1 MRPRLP
7 AGPEAPAAMR
17 AALAA
22 FLLATVVLSAGAAEL
37 RVTRIGAVDYVS
49 LEAAAQSLGLRV
61 ERLVPDTDVMLKS
74 GAQPVARLSDHSRQV
89 DIRGLRV
96 FLGDPVVA
104 QGGAFFVSRTDY
116 QDRLVPKFRPEL
128 CGEAPPVPHVIAID
142 PGHGGIDPGAVNAV
156 LGIMEKTYTLD
167 VSLRLKR
174 LLEAAGYRVVLT
186 RDSDHDVPKPIR
198 SEMANLAGADFLVS
212 VHFNLIH
219 NDRKT
224 TGVEVM
230 SFPPRSQRST
240 ESWSPGYRDDA
251 ESKASPVNAF
261 DAWSAV
267 LGGALH
273 RSLLDALRDGDRGE
287 KLEHLAVLRGLKCPG
302 VLVEPAFIS
311 SDVEG
316 ARLETA
322 GYRDR
327 IAAAIFSGIQEYCA
341 EIRGLHPPQV
351 QAPPAQP
358 AAPGA
363 NAPRSEP
370 TRPSPG
376 P

>member
-1 MRPRLP
+1 MRLRLP
-7 AGPEAPAAMR
+7 AGPEAAAAMR

-22 FLLATVVLSAGAAEL
+22 LLLAPVVITAGGSDLA
-37 RVTRIGAVDYVS
+37 VTRIGAVDYVN
-49 LEAAAQSLGLRV
+49 LRDAAEGLGLRLV
-61 ERLVPDTDVMLKS
+61 RSVPDTAVMLKS
-74 GAQPVARLSDHSRQV
+74 GAQPVARLVDHSRQIDV
-89 DIRGLRV
+89 KGLRV

-104 QGGAFFVSRTDY
+104 RGGEFLVSRIDF
-116 QDRLVPKFRPEL
+116 QDRLMPKFRPDL
-128 CGEAPPVPHVIAID
+128 CGAPPAVPHVVAID
-142 PGHGGIDPGAVNAV
+142 PGHGGTDPGAENRI
-156 LGIMEKTYTLD
+156 LGTMEKTYTLD
-167 VSLRLKR
+167 VSLRLKK
-174 LLEAAGYRVVLT
+174 LLEAAGYKVVLT
-186 RDSDHDVPKPIR
+186 RDSDHDVPKPVR
-198 SEMANLAGADFLVS
+198 SEMANLAGVDFFVS

-219 NDRKT
+219 NDRRT

-230 SFPPRSQRST
+230 SFPPRTQRST

-287 KLEHLAVLRGLKCPG
+287 KFEHLAVLRGLKCPG

-322 GYRDR
+322 AYRDQ
-327 IAAAIFSGIQEYCA
+327 IAAAILAGIQDYAA
-341 EIRGLHPPQV
+341 EIRALHPTQV
-351 QAPPAQP
+351 QVQAQP
-358 AAPGA
+358 AAP
-363 NAPRSEP
+363 NSRSQP
-370 TRPSPG
+370 TRPSPS

>member
-7 AGPEAPAAMR
+7 AGPEPAAAMR

-22 FLLATVVLSAGAAEL
+22 LLFAPIVLSAAGTELPTTRVGAA
-37 RVTRIGAVDYVS
+37 DYVN
-49 LEAAAQSLGLRV
+49 LQDAAENLGLRLV
-61 ERLVPDTDVMLKS
+61 RSVPDTAVMLKS
-74 GAQPVARLSDHSRQV
+74 GAQPVARLSDHSRQI
-89 DIRGLRV
+89 DAKGLRV

-104 QGGAFFVSRTDY
+104 HGGTFLVSRIDF
-116 QDRLVPKFRPEL
+116 QDRLVPRFRPDL
-128 CGEAPPVPHVIAID
+128 CGAPPAVPHVIAID
-142 PGHGGIDPGAVNAV
+142 PGHGGEDPGAENRV
-156 LGIMEKTYTLD
+156 LGTMEKTYTLD
-167 VSLRLKR
+167 VSLRLRK
-174 LLEAAGYRVVLT
+174 LLEGAGYKVVLT
-186 RDSDHDVPKPIR
+186 RDSDRDVPKPVR
-198 SEMANLAGADFLVS
+198 SETANLAGADLFVS

-230 SFPPRSQRST
+230 SFPPRTQRST

-261 DAWSAV
+261 DAWSAI

-287 KLEHLAVLRGLKCPG
+287 KFEHLAVLRGLRCPG

-316 ARLETA
+316 ARLETSEF
-322 GYRDR
+322 RDR
-327 IAAAIFSGIQEYCA
+327 IAGAILAGIQEYAA
-341 EIRGLHPPQV
+341 EIRALHPAPV
-351 QAPPAQP
+351 QAQP
-358 AAPGA
+358 AAAPGQ
-363 NAPRSEP
+363 RSQP
-370 TRPSPG
+370 TRPAPSP
-376 P
+376 